1 MSDTDLI
8 VPVQV
13 HALLANRKVRTLHP
27 FHRYQPSFDRM
38 LGTLPDAEGRGAAEP
53 EAFSG
58 AKEVGGDETFEG
70 VHVQWELPEA
80 LTDGFV
86 AEGDGDTHFPLVPNR
101 WLVVRYSWV
110 RGVPKA
116 VGWVVHSDYLYSDD
130 DGELWDDNDVINS
143 FVNPRRTDAPEV
155 DWLGRVHKLA
165 DGPWQEPPGVREP
178 FLTAVGAGLPS
189 FAAFEPY
196 HENVFSL
203 HDDLQDLKDPA
214 HGDSY
219 PPDAT
224 LSYLVVGWY
233 SDTDKD
239 ILNVAAGIPGL
250 LPPDADGNVAADV
263 IAALGWTMAGRTATV
278 QGGMGTAAG
287 HDVANVL
294 DHQDDTYYLSERAPD
309 RSDRI
314 TVDLGSVQQV
324 TSLRVLVGDPDDR
337 HPLPAVRVQTSVDG
351 TDWPSA
357 HHRDFDAGT
366 PVIAYTP
373 EQPVTARY
381 VQLWMLEAGP
391 GPVAVR
397 RFEVTAAPQTRRSL
411 YHGTALG
418 LEWQR
423 AGEAPED
430 DRPDATHI
438 KIAFGHSTGEAATT
452 LIGHQTRSSHT
463 ARLFSAL
470 YHGTLDTFDG
480 ADGDRDLA
488 EVTHRSWFSGSDGG
502 HTWQIV
508 PRDDREPAS
517 GRSGTADDEPF
528 PLDELNA
535 AQAEYDH
542 VLRHLTEDQW
552 RVWALHW
559 LRNLPPG
566 ERPDDLPPEFN
577 DECDRLLDPASDGP
591 AQQADEALARLA
603 ELRHHMPEAADGQD
617 LQDAIDAWATAKGLP
632 DHLQLKRLPQE
643 SFYKPSDPV
652 VLIEGTGGGT
662 VPLTRDRDNPL
673 PCRLPSHLLTAV
685 KIGADWTEPPASP
698 PDPGIIGL
706 PAACADLLK
715 EFALLDEAART
726 PDNAHTALHTI
737 TQNPA
742 THTRGPLA
750 EYCAPWR
757 QPWLPMLLMWKVNY
771 FPTPYHTADGYHWTF
786 TAPPPGSGLDSYSYL
801 WNGTGTLEADFE
813 SEGDVL
819 NRLFRSRAYLAPT
832 TVYVLREQ
840 LARYRADY
848 PSADTAGLAALRRE
862 LEPLDILSQTLDGFN
877 DWLLQLDGGAQ
888 VPTEPGVAALA
899 GEQNHVPDPAGGP
912 HQKRFQPVRAGQFF
926 LTDLRIVDRFGRC
939 ADLVTSG
946 EGGNWYDQYPLKAP
960 SATPTRD
967 LYKEP
972 EKPKLINPERFV
984 QLPPRILQDT
994 RLAIT
999 EAPSGQAD
1007 GLAGLLLVNYLDQTL
1022 GVYGPTGQALGELRT
1037 IALSDGTRD
1046 TAYTPLPHS
1055 PYTGRTDPRFTTD
1068 HPQLAGFLT
1077 GLLDRDDSAGAFEAL
1092 VATIDKSLRAIADPA
1107 AEDNR
1112 LPGLLIG
1119 RPVALVHATLDIE
1132 LHHPLP
1138 ADPSW
1143 DTVLNPSGGT
1153 EDDENWAIRLGDPHA
1168 LDDGLIGYFGSDP
1181 GQPVDYRLLRALDP
1195 AADHDYLR
1203 ATTNGSDLALPARP
1217 TTRPFTRH
1225 VTLLAHPHLPVHA
1238 TTDILP
1244 VHSLRLDPERVHQ
1257 ALAAVRASFRLNPLL
1272 ATTRN
1277 RRSLSTTMTEDP
1289 DHPLSNISD
1298 SASLTAEFRSLDVP
1312 AAGSTITLD
1321 FGSAQQLTGYSLHT
1335 GTAGG
1340 GDWPGT
1346 PVLES
1351 SVTGDEG
1358 SWEPRDFDARQPA
1371 NDHALATPVP
1381 ARYLRLRLT
1390 TDADG
1395 TFGMR
1400 TFRATCA
1407 PDDAALV
1414 VPPLSARHGTWSW
1427 AQPQATETERLD
1439 WDERLLIPADHLVH
1453 PDDAM
1458 PTARAGYLQ
1467 LRPATQQTGQ
1477 EPTSRS

>member
-13 HALLANRKVRTLHP
+13 HALLANRKVRSLHP

-38 LGTLPDAEGRGAAEP
+38 LGTYPDDEGRGAAEP

-86 AEGDGDTHFPLVPNR
+86 AEGDGATRFPLVPNR

-110 RGVPKA
+110 RGERKA
-116 VGWVVHSDYLYSDD
+116 VGWVVHSDYLFSDD
-130 DGELWDDNDVINS
+130 EDLYDGYGVINS
-143 FVNPRRTDAPEV
+143 FVNPRKTDAPEV
-155 DWLGRVHKLA
+155 DWLGRVHSLA
-165 DGPWQEPPGVREP
+165 DGAWEEPPGERKL

-189 FAAFEPY
+189 FAAFEPF

-203 HDDLQDLKDPA
+203 HDDLKDLKDPA

-233 SDTDKD
+233 SDTDED
-239 ILNVAAGIPGL
+239 ILNAAAGIPGL
-250 LPPDADGNVAADV
+250 LPPGADGSLAADV
-263 IAALGWTMAGRTATV
+263 IAALGWTVAGRTALV
-278 QGGMGTAAG
+278 QGGMGTATG
-287 HDVANVL
+287 HEVSNVL
-294 DHQDDTYYLSERAPD
+294 DHQEDTYYLSEKAPV

-324 TSLRVLVGDPDDR
+324 SSLRVLVGDPDGQ
-337 HPLPAVRVQTSVDG
+337 HPLPAVRVQTSVDNV
-351 TDWPSA
+351 DWPAA
-357 HHRDFDAGT
+357 HHQDFDAGT
-366 PVIAYTP
+366 PVIEYTP
-373 EQPVTARY
+373 ERPVTARY
-381 VQLWMLEAGP
+381 LRLWMLEAGP
-391 GPVAVR
+391 GPAAVR
-397 RFEVTAAPQTRRSL
+397 RFEATAAPQTTRSL

-418 LEWQR
+418 LEWKR
-423 AGEAPED
+423 EGDAPDD
-430 DRPDATHI
+430 DRPDATRT
-438 KIAFGHSTGEAATT
+438 KIAFGHSTGEAAVA
-452 LIGHQTRSSHT
+452 LIGHQTSSPRT
-463 ARLFSAL
+463 AQLFSAL

-480 ADGDRDLA
+480 AEGERDLA

-508 PRDDREPAS
+508 PRDDRGPAP
-517 GRSGTADDEPF
+517 GRSRAAGDEPF

-542 VLRHLTEDQW
+542 ILRQSTEHQW

-559 LRNLPPG
+559 LRNLPDG
-566 ERPDDLPPEFN
+566 ERPDDLPAGF
-577 DECDRLLDPASDGP
+577 DTECDRLLDPGNDGP
-591 AQQADEALARLA
+591 AKQADEALARLA
-603 ELRHHMPEAADGQD
+603 ELRHHMPQAAEGQD
-617 LQDAIDAWATAKGLP
+617 LQDAIDAWATARGLA

-643 SFYKPSDPV
+643 SFYKPADPV

-662 VPLTRDRDNPL
+662 VPLTRDRDHPL
-673 PCRLPSHLLTAV
+673 SCRLPSNLLAEV
-685 KIGADWTEPPASP
+685 KIGTDWTAPPASP
-698 PDPGIIGL
+698 PDPGLTGL
-706 PAACADLLK
+706 PAVCAALLK

-726 PDNAHTALHTI
+726 PDGDHSALHTI

-742 THTRGPLA
+742 THARGPLA

-757 QPWLPMLLMWKVNY
+757 QPWLPMLLMWKLTY
-771 FPTPYHTADGYHWTF
+771 FPTPYQTADGYHWTF

-813 SEGDVL
+813 SEGNVL

-888 VPTEPGVAALA
+888 VPTEPEVAALA

-912 HQKRFQPVRAGQFF
+912 FQKRFQPVRAGQFF

-946 EGGNWYDQYPLKAP
+946 AGGNWYDQYPLKTPSVAP
-960 SATPTRD
+960 SRD
-967 LYKEP
+967 LYTEP
-972 EKPKLINPERFV
+972 RLINPERFV
-984 QLPPRILQDT
+984 QLSPRILQDT
-994 RLAIT
+994 RLAIAQ
-999 EAPSGQAD
+999 APSGMAE
-1007 GLAGLLLVNYLDQTL
+1007 GLAGLLLVNYLDKTL

-1037 IALSDGTRD
+1037 VATSGDTRA
-1046 TAYTPLPHS
+1046 TVYSPLPHS
-1055 PYTGRTDPRFTTD
+1055 PYTGRTDPRFLTD

-1077 GLLDRDDSAGAFEAL
+1077 GLLDRDDAVGAFEAL
-1092 VATIDKSLRAIADPA
+1092 VATIDKSLRAVVDPA
-1107 AEDNR
+1107 AEDSK

-1143 DTVLNPSGGT
+1143 DTVLNPPADT
-1153 EDDENWAIRLGDPHA
+1153 ADDDTWAIRLGDPHA
-1168 LDDGLIGYFGSDP
+1168 LDDGLIGYFSSAP
-1181 GQPVDYRLLRALDP
+1181 GQGVDYGLLCALDP
-1195 AADHDYLR
+1195 AAEHDYLE
-1203 ATTNGSDLALPARP
+1203 AITNGRDLALPARP
-1217 TTRPFTRH
+1217 ATRPCTRH

-1257 ALAAVRASFRLNPLL
+1257 ALAAVRASF
-1272 ATTRN
+1272 
-1277 RRSLSTTMTEDP
+1277 
-1289 DHPLSNISD
+1289 
-1298 SASLTAEFRSLDVP
+1298 SASARS
-1312 AAGSTITLD
+1312 S
-1321 FGSAQQLTGYSLHT
+1321 
-1335 GTAGG
+1335 
-1340 GDWPGT
+1340 
-1346 PVLES
+1346 
-1351 SVTGDEG
+1351 
-1358 SWEPRDFDARQPA
+1358 
-1371 NDHALATPVP
+1371 
-1381 ARYLRLRLT
+1381 
-1390 TDADG
+1390 
-1395 TFGMR
+1395 
-1400 TFRATCA
+1400 
-1407 PDDAALV
+1407 
-1414 VPPLSARHGTWSW
+1414 PP
-1427 AQPQATETERLD
+1427 
-1439 WDERLLIPADHLVH
+1439 
-1453 PDDAM
+1453 
-1458 PTARAGYLQ
+1458 
-1467 LRPATQQTGQ
+1467 PATGEAST
-1477 EPTSRS
+1477 PP

>member
-13 HALLANRKVRTLHP
+13 HALLVNRKVRTLHP

-38 LGTLPDAEGRGAAEP
+38 LGTYPETEGRGAAEP

-80 LTDGFV
+80 LTDGFM
-86 AEGDGDTHFPLVPNR
+86 AEEDGRTHFPLVPNR

-110 RGVPKA
+110 RGERKA

-130 DGELWDDNDVINS
+130 DGALWNGYDTINS
-143 FVNPRRTDAPEV
+143 FINPRKKVGPEV
-155 DWLGRVHKLA
+155 DWLGRVHRLA
-165 DGPWQEPPGVREP
+165 DGPWQEPPGDREL
-178 FLTAVGAGLPS
+178 FLTAAGAGLPS

-196 HENVFSL
+196 HENVFSF

-219 PPDAT
+219 PPDAS
-224 LSYLVVGWY
+224 LSYLVAGWY
-233 SDTDKD
+233 SDTDED

-250 LPPDADGNVAADV
+250 LPPDADSSSAADV
-263 IAALGWTMAGRTATV
+263 IAALGWTVAGRTALV
-278 QGGMGTAAG
+278 QGDMGTATG
-287 HDVANVL
+287 HEVTNLL
-294 DHQDDTYYLSERAPD
+294 DHQEDTYYLSEKAPV

-324 TSLRVLVGDPDDR
+324 SSLHVLVGDPDGQ
-337 HPLPAVRVQTSVDG
+337 HPLPAVRVQTSVDNVN
-351 TDWPSA
+351 WPSA
-357 HHRDFDAGT
+357 HHQDFDAGT
-366 PVIAYTP
+366 PVIEYHP
-373 EQPVTARY
+373 ERPVTARY
-381 VQLWMLEAGP
+381 VQLWMLESGP

-397 RFEVTAAPQTRRSL
+397 RLEATAAPQATRSL

-418 LEWQR
+418 LEWKR
-423 AGEAPED
+423 EGEAPD
-430 DRPDATHI
+430 DTRPDATHT
-438 KIAFGHSTGEAATT
+438 KIVFGHSTGEAATM
-452 LIGHQTRSSHT
+452 LIGHQTRSPRT
-463 ARLFSAL
+463 AQLFSAL

-508 PRDDREPAS
+508 PRDDQEPAS
-517 GRSGTADDEPF
+517 GRSGTVDDDPF

-542 VLRHLTEDQW
+542 ILRQLTELQW
-552 RVWALHW
+552 RVWTLHW
-559 LRNLPPG
+559 LWHLPAV
-566 ERPDDLPPEFN
+566 ERPDDLPADFDTTCE
-577 DECDRLLDPASDGP
+577 ELLAPDGDGP
-591 AQQADEALARLA
+591 ANQAKEAKARLC
-603 ELRHHMPEAADGQD
+603 ELRDHIPQAAAGQD
-617 LQDAIDAWATAKGLP
+617 LQDAIDAWATAKGLA
-632 DHLQLKRLPQE
+632 DRLQLKRLPQDN
-643 SFYKPSDPV
+643 FYKPADPV

-662 VPLTRDRDNPL
+662 VPLTRDHDNPL
-673 PCRLPSHLLTAV
+673 PCRVPANPLAEV
-685 KIGADWTEPPASP
+685 KIGANWTAPPASP

-706 PAACADLLK
+706 PDACTDLLK
-715 EFALLDEAART
+715 EFALLDEAAHT
-726 PDNAHTALHTI
+726 PDNGHTALHTI

-742 THTRGPLA
+742 THARGPLA

-757 QPWLPMLLMWKVNY
+757 QPWLPMLLMWKLNY

-786 TAPPPGSGLDSYSYL
+786 TAPPPGSELDTYSYL
-801 WNGTGTLEADFE
+801 WNGTGTLKADFE

-840 LARYRADY
+840 LARYRAGY
-848 PSADTAGLAALRRE
+848 PSVNTAGLAALRRE
-862 LEPLDILSQTLDGFN
+862 LEPLDVLSQTLDGFN

-888 VPTEPGVAALA
+888 VPTEPEIAALA

-946 EGGNWYDQYPLKAP
+946 ASGNWYDQYPLKTP
-960 SATPTRD
+960 SVTPSHD
-967 LYKEP
+967 LYTEP
-972 EKPKLINPERFV
+972 RLINPERFV

-994 RLAIT
+994 RLAIAQ
-999 EAPSGQAD
+999 APSGQAD
-1007 GLAGLLLVNYLDQTL
+1007 GLAGLLLVNYLDRTL
-1022 GVYGPTGQALGELRT
+1022 GVYGTTGQALGELRT
-1037 IALSDGTRD
+1037 VTTSDD
-1046 TAYTPLPHS
+1046 TQVTVYAPLPHS
-1055 PYTGRTDPRFTTD
+1055 PYTGHTDPRFTTD
-1068 HPQLAGFLT
+1068 HPQLAAFLA
-1077 GLLDRDDSAGAFEAL
+1077 GLLDRDDSAGAFGAL
-1092 VATIDKSLRAIADPA
+1092 LATIDKSLRAIVAPA
-1107 AEDNR
+1107 AEDSR

-1119 RPVALVHATLDIE
+1119 RPVALVHATLDLE

-1143 DTVLNPSGGT
+1143 DTVLTPLGDSA
-1153 EDDENWAIRLGDPHA
+1153 DDDTWAIRLGDAHA
-1168 LDDGLIGYFGSDP
+1168 LDDGLIGYFSADP
-1181 GQPVDYRLLRALDP
+1181 GQPVDYGLLRALDP
-1195 AADHDYLR
+1195 AIDHDYLQ
-1203 ATTNGSDLALPARP
+1203 ATTNGSDLALPVRP
-1217 TTRPFTRH
+1217 ATRPCTRH

-1277 RRSLSTTMTEDP
+1277 RRGLGTTMTEDP

-1298 SASLTAEFRSLDVP
+1298 SGQPDAEFRSLDVP
-1312 AAGSTITLD
+1312 AVGSTLTLD
-1321 FGSAQQLTGYSLHT
+1321 LGAVQQLTGYALRT
-1335 GTAGG
+1335 GTTGG
-1340 GDWPGT
+1340 GSWPGT

-1351 SVTGDEG
+1351 SVTGDDDG
-1358 SWEPRDFDARQPA
+1358 WEPRAFNARQPV
-1371 NDHALATPVP
+1371 NEHTLATPLP

-1390 TDADG
+1390 TDADA

-1400 TFRATCA
+1400 TFRVTCT

-1427 AQPQATETERLD
+1427 AQPQATGTEQLD
-1439 WDERLLIPADHLVH
+1439 WDERLLIPADHLAH

-1467 LRPATQQTGQ
+1467 LHPATRQADP
-1477 EPTSRS
+1477 EPTSQP